1 MREYT
6 IVIELESHCLLGS
19 GEGWGSVIDTDIVFD
34 RTGLP
39 YFPARRLKGCLRE
52 SALEVLEMLEG
63 TGLKKF
69 DRRLIESIFG
79 RPGDSEGAGVIFNNL
94 FLPKHKEIV
103 SWLRWGF
110 QELYGLLSPETIVA
124 AFTSLRQQTSI
135 TKQGIAEDGSLRTC
149 RVLKSGLIFTG
160 DIILKSEK
168 REVMDLIALSCANL
182 RHVGTMRTRG
192 YGRVKCSLKEGEVDL
207 SSKAVDELEEEV
219 G

>member
-6 IVIELESHCLLGS
+6 ILIKLESHCLLGS

-34 RTGLP
+34 RIGLP

-69 DRRLIESIFG
+69 DHHIMEATFG
-79 RPGDSEGAGVIFNNL
+79 RPGACEGADVIFSNL
-94 FLPKHKEIV
+94 LLPNYKEIV

-110 QELYGLLSPETIVA
+110 QELNGLLSPETIVT

-135 TKQGIAEDGSLRTC
+135 TREGIAEDGSLRTC
-149 RVLKSGLIFTG
+149 RVLKSGLTFTG
-160 DIILKSEK
+160 SIILKSEN
-168 REVMDLIALSCANL
+168 REILNLLALSCANL
-182 RHVGTMRTRG
+182 RYVGTMRTRG
-192 YGRVKCSLKEGEVDL
+192 YGRVKCSLKEGELDL
-207 SSKAVDELEEEV
+207 SSRAIDELKEEV

>member
-6 IVIELESHCLLGS
+6 ILITMESYCLLGS

-34 RTGLP
+34 RNGLP

-69 DRRLIESIFG
+69 DRHIIETTFG

-94 FLPKHKEIV
+94 LLPNHKEIV

-110 QELYGLLSPETIVA
+110 QELNGLLFPETIIA
-124 AFTSLRQQTSI
+124 TFTSLRQRTSI
-135 TKQGIAEDGSLRTC
+135 TKEGIAEDGSLRTC
-149 RVLKSGLIFTG
+149 RVLKSGLTFTG
-160 DIILKSEK
+160 GIIMKSEN
-168 REVMDLIALSCANL
+168 REIMNLIALSCANL

-207 SSKAVDELEEEV
+207 SSKVVDELEEEV